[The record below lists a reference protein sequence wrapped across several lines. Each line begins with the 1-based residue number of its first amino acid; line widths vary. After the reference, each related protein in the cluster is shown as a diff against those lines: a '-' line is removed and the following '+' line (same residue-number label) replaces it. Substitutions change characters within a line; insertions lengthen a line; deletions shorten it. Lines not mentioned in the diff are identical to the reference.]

1 MTQLLPCALPI
12 LKIELFISIIFSIV
26 PGMKTN
32 GKTLRAIQEKLGVT
46 PVEVCAEANVSI
58 ATLYNV
64 YAGKR
69 VSANSV
75 NRVKKAFNT
84 LRFKSKAAG

>member
-1 MTQLLPCALPI
+1 
-12 LKIELFISIIFSIV
+12 
-26 PGMKTN
+26 MKTN
-32 GKTLRAIQEKLGVT
+32 GLDLRAIQEELGVAPAAVAT
-46 PVEVCAEANVSI
+46 EADVSI

-75 NRVKKAFNT
+75 NRVKKALHR
-84 LRFKSKAAG
+84 LRTRAKAAG